1 MHKLGHALST
11 LVNKAVANLATTAS
25 CAVPASYCEPG
36 FTQKLIMLLQHLQF
50 TSSKCWYLLCIV
62 VTSQVPTV
70 YSGHLSGTYCVQ
82 WSPHRYL
89 LCIVVTSQVPTG
101 IVVTSQVPTG
111 IVVTSQV
118 PNVYSAGADPGV
130 VRWVR
135 TNHPSSS

>member
-1 MHKLGHALST
+1 M
-11 LVNKAVANLATTAS
+11 
-25 CAVPASYCEPG
+25 
-36 FTQKLIMLLQHLQF
+36 
-50 TSSKCWYLLCIV
+50 
-62 VTSQVPTV
+62 

-118 PNVYSAGADPGV
+118 PTGIVVTSQVPTVYSGHLTGTYCVQWSPLRYLRVQWSPHRYLLCIV
-130 VRWVR
+130 VTSQVP
-135 TNHPSSS
+135 TGIVVTSQVPTVYSGHLTGTYCV